1 MKRHIR
7 LGYSEKGWVS
17 HSNERRVYQPE
28 GWIEVRI

>member
-1 MKRHIR
+1 MKEQKR

-17 HSNERRVYQPE
+17 HSPDGQVYQPE